1 MKRAGKGQ
9 WRDILGGNVLAFG
22 LVSFC
27 NDLSSEMIYPLLP
40 IFFSGFMPSAMVA
53 VYIGL
58 MEGISESTASLL
70 KLYSGRLSDRLR
82 RRKPLALAGYAVS
95 NIIRPLTALAGA
107 GWQVAALRLG
117 DRIGKGI
124 RTAPRDALLSES
136 ITAEIRG
143 RAFSFHRLMDHGGAV
158 GGPLLAAVFLYLMLG
173 RTLLWQ
179 QGITQAGPR
188 EMYALRWLF
197 ALAALPGLTATIFLW
212 RLVKEKVSSIPA
224 SPTSASHFTTSGPL
238 PPRFFLFLLAVAVF
252 TLGNSSDLF
261 IIFYAQTKFGLGLG
275 WVISLWILL
284 HIAKIICSMP
294 GGWLAD
300 RLGRRA
306 AIMGGWFVY
315 LIVYTAIP
323 ITTHL
328 KALCG
333 LLLLYGLYYGLTE
346 GAERAL
352 VADFTPPQG
361 RGRAYGWYHSVVGF
375 ATLPASL
382 LFGVFW
388 ARLGARNAFFIGAAL
403 AASALCLLL
412 VTLRNTY
419 SQGDI

>member
-1 MKRAGKGQ
+1 MKKAGQ

-40 IFFSGFMPSAMVA
+40 IFFSGFMPSSMVA

-70 KLYSGRLSDRLR
+70 KLYSGRLSDRLH
-82 RRKPLALAGYAVS
+82 RRKPLALTGYAIS
-95 NIIRPLTALAGA
+95 TIIRPLTALAGT

-136 ITAEIRG
+136 ISAGIRG

-158 GGPLLAAVFLYLMLG
+158 GGPLLAAAFLYLVLG

-179 QGITQAGPR
+179 QGIIQAGQR
-188 EMYALRWLF
+188 EMNALRWLF
-197 ALAALPGLTATIFLW
+197 ALAALPGMAATISLW
-212 RLVKEKVSSIPA
+212 RLVKEKARAVPVPQISAAQSS
-224 SPTSASHFTTSGPL
+224 SPDRL
-238 PPRFFLFLLAVAVF
+238 PPRFFLFLLAVAIF

-261 IIFYAQTKFGLGLG
+261 IIFYAQTRFGLGLG

-300 RLGRRA
+300 RLGRRT
-306 AIMGGWFVY
+306 AIMGGWFIYLLVY
-315 LIVYTAIP
+315 IAIP
-323 ITTHL
+323 MASHL
-328 KALCG
+328 NALGG

-388 ARLGARNAFFIGAAL
+388 ASLGAQNAFFIGAAL
-403 AASALCLLL
+403 AASALCLLIL
-412 VTLRNTY
+412 APIKT
-419 SQGDI
+419 

>member
-1 MKRAGKGQ
+1 MNRAGKEQ

-22 LVSFC
+22 LVSFF

-95 NIIRPLTALAGA
+95 NIIRPLTALAAA

-136 ITAEIRG
+136 ITADIRG

-158 GGPLLAAVFLYLMLG
+158 GGPLLAAAFLYLVLG

-179 QGITQAGPR
+179 QGIVQAGSR
-188 EMYALRWLF
+188 EMNALRWLF
-197 ALAALPGLTATIFLW
+197 ALAALPGIAATIFLW
-212 RLVKEKVSSIPA
+212 RLVKEKTSSIPI
-224 SPTSASHFTTSGPL
+224 PQTSAGPTTSSGRL
-238 PPRFFLFLLAVAVF
+238 PPRFFFFLLAVVIF

-261 IIFYAQTKFGLGLG
+261 IIFYAQTRFGLGLG
-275 WVISLWILL
+275 WIISLWILL
-284 HIAKIICSMP
+284 HIAKIFCSMP

-306 AIMGGWFVY
+306 AIMSGWLVY

-323 ITTHL
+323 MTAHL
-328 KALCG
+328 EALCG

-352 VADFTPPQG
+352 VADFTPPQS
-361 RGRAYGWYHSVVGF
+361 RGRAYGWYHGVIGF
-375 ATLPASL
+375 AALPASL

-412 VTLRNTY
+412 LTPTKNLVRRH
-419 SQGDI
+419 